1 MVRAAL
7 RLSDSNH
14 RKIEREITR
23 NTVVIYKNFCYPQK
37 EKEDFMRENIVGK
50 RIKLKRPFCNI
61 KTAEKIYSVIDK
73 CRDIFLPWLGWVKD
87 TNSPKDT
94 LKFLE
99 VVNKDW
105 NSNTQFVY
113 EISVDKNF
121 VGLISVVNVA
131 WPHKRAEIS
140 YWLDTDYT
148 GCGYMA
154 EAIALIEKELFDNG
168 FNRIVIHTDA
178 LNQRSANVAL
188 KAGYQ
193 FEGILRQNIYSVAC
207 ERYRDQN
214 VFSKLKSDLK

>member
-1 MVRAAL
+1 M
-7 RLSDSNH
+7 H
-14 RKIEREITR
+14 ERIT
-23 NTVVIYKNFCYPQK
+23 
-37 EKEDFMRENIVGK
+37 GK
-50 RIKLKRPFCNI
+50 RIKLERPVYKV
-61 KTAEKIYSVIDK
+61 KTAEKIYSVIDR
-73 CRDIFLPWLGWVKD
+73 CRDVFLPWLGWVKD